1 MKVVL
6 SEKAGYCFG
15 VQRAMNKAE
24 SLLDQKGGEKI
35 YSFGSLIHNDQAT
48 GKLAAKGLREAN
60 SVSDIEDGSVVII
73 RSHGLGKK
81 YYELLEEKN
90 CRIEDATCPFVKK
103 IQNIALS
110 HKKVGKKI
118 IIIGDG
124 VHPEIEGINLWA
136 GGDCI
141 IGKELEEFE
150 KISFEEEASYVVVTQ
165 TTFNVEKYR
174 LIKAYLESR
183 LREVVFFD
191 TICDAT
197 KERQEDAVKI
207 AREVDAMLVIG
218 GKQSSNTKKLY
229 ELCSEFC
236 KTFLIETVKDI
247 DVDEIKFYDSIGV
260 TAGASTPDFII
271 DEVVAFI
278 VHIKKHG
285 KELGLMSS
293 EMEKLLLEEEQNYEE
308 VYKGS
313 IVKGY
318 VERVKPDSYYI
329 TLNYKTDGVLPKTEM
344 NGDEELQVGDEVSLE
359 VIKIDKNTG
368 EIILSKK
375 RLDAFKAWDDLE
387 IGKVID
393 VKVAEIG
400 NKGLIAKYKNSI
412 KGFIPLSHVA
422 NKFVKDEDLQE
433 FQNQE
438 FQTEIIDVEP
448 RKRRLILSRKNI
460 LAREEQARKD
470 EFVKN
475 LAVGDVYTGT
485 VRDIKNY
492 GMFVDLGAMTGL
504 VHISELSWNRRDKI
518 EQLYSVGD
526 SVEVKVVEF
535 DAEKGRLSLSIKA
548 LQRDPFEVFQENT
561 KVDDIIE
568 CTVKNIKEY
577 GIFVKL
583 NEDVDGFIH
592 ISNLSS
598 SYVKNPA
605 EIVNQGDVL
614 SAKIISINPETQKI
628 ELTLNLNEEKE
639 EVSEEVPQEATVVEE
654 VTEEGTEE

>member
-1 MKVVL
+1 
-6 SEKAGYCFG
+6 
-15 VQRAMNKAE
+15 
-24 SLLDQKGGEKI
+24 
-35 YSFGSLIHNDQAT
+35 
-48 GKLAAKGLREAN
+48 
-60 SVSDIEDGSVVII
+60 
-73 RSHGLGKK
+73 
-81 YYELLEEKN
+81 
-90 CRIEDATCPFVKK
+90 
-103 IQNIALS
+103 
-110 HKKVGKKI
+110 
-118 IIIGDG
+118 
-124 VHPEIEGINLWA
+124 
-136 GGDCI
+136 
-141 IGKELEEFE
+141 
-150 KISFEEEASYVVVTQ
+150 
-165 TTFNVEKYR
+165 
-174 LIKAYLESR
+174 
-183 LREVVFFD
+183 
-191 TICDAT
+191 
-197 KERQEDAVKI
+197 
-207 AREVDAMLVIG
+207 
-218 GKQSSNTKKLY
+218 
-229 ELCSEFC
+229 
-236 KTFLIETVKDI
+236 
-247 DVDEIKFYDSIGV
+247 
-260 TAGASTPDFII
+260 
-271 DEVVAFI
+271 
-278 VHIKKHG
+278 
-285 KELGLMSS
+285 MSS

-387 IGKVID
+387 IGKIID

-433 FQNQE
+433 FQNME

-460 LAREEQARKD
+460 LAREEAAKRE
-470 EFVKN
+470 EFIKN
-475 LAVGDVYTGT
+475 LEIGNVYKGI

-518 EQLYSVGD
+518 EQLYSIGD
-526 SVEVKVVEF
+526 EVEVKVVEF
-535 DAEKGRLSLSIKA
+535 DPEKQRLSLSVKA

-561 KVDDIIE
+561 KVDDVVE

-577 GIFVKL
+577 GVFVKL

-605 EIVNQGDVL
+605 EIVNQGDRL
-614 SAKIISINPETQKI
+614 TAKIISINPETQKI
-628 ELTLNLNEEKE
+628 ELTLNLNEDQEE
-639 EVSEEVPQEATVVEE
+639 VVEGPDAQSVSEEDIAEASVSENIEVSEEVAEE
-654 VTEEGTEE
+654 TPVDAE